1 MFGISVFLS
10 EPITNETKEYIK
22 LAKHMG
28 VNGIFS
34 SIHIPENDS
43 KLYKERLKSLANIS
57 KDLGLNLMID
67 ISKDALEKAGFSFE
81 NLSELKNIGVTGL
94 RMDYGI
100 SSEIIS
106 KASKEMTIALNAST
120 LTKDFIDELKY
131 YKADFSAFEMWH
143 NYYPREDTGLDNE
156 FFFKTNKF
164 LKSEGFKIVAFVPG
178 DKILRAPIFK
188 GLPTLEEHRQTTTY
202 FSFID
207 MATNYLVDSVYIG
220 DPEISLETFKKINEW
235 INTKT
240 MSLNCSVIENDN
252 EIKNFVMC
260 SFVPGDK
267 ILRAP
272 LFKGLPTLEEHRQT
286 TTYFSFIDM
295 ATNYLVDS
303 VYIGDSE
310 ISLETFKKIN
320 EWINTK
326 TISLNCSVI
335 ENDNEIKNFVMC
347 SHKNRPDFSKKV
359 IRSANARFLKI
370 PFIKPKNNI
379 ERKIGSITIDN
390 ASYGR
395 YMGEVQICKENL
407 PSDTRVNVVANI
419 IEEDIPLLS
428 LIKSNTKYKLNEV

>member
-106 KASKEMTIALNAST
+106 KSSKEMTIALNAST

-178 DKILRAPIFK
+178 NKILRAPIFK

-240 MSLNCSVIENDN
+240 
-252 EIKNFVMC
+252 
-260 SFVPGDK
+260 
-267 ILRAP
+267 
-272 LFKGLPTLEEHRQT
+272 
-286 TTYFSFIDM
+286 
-295 ATNYLVDS
+295 
-303 VYIGDSE
+303 
-310 ISLETFKKIN
+310 
-320 EWINTK
+320 
-326 TISLNCSVI
+326 ISLNCSVI

-359 IRSANARFLKI
+359 IRSADARFLKI

-407 PSDTRVNVVANI
+407 PSDTRVNVVANV